1 MSLSSKTSSPVLTS
15 GEIRFSE
22 LRKQFKTVK
31 PRSSYDDS
39 SDDYSGDSNS
49 ISISSSELLKIT
61 DLSVSNPLVGDS
73 KENLNISSSYNW
85 KISQFR
91 NSIKYY
97 FAQQTGTDTDID
109 GDVDISWN
117 TNLNKTINKFFF
129 VEGTI
134 GATSPTNSALRFDNP
149 VTNLNII
156 IKTNGEVL
164 GAGGTN
170 STVETPI
177 GGNGGNA
184 ISFTS
189 NADSINSIIIDVNS
203 GGALKAGGG
212 GGGLG
217 GDGNYTATTSTY
229 STFSS
234 NHSTTLN
241 DGGLASCNGA
251 TNKPANGDFTYMGCG
266 SVSNGY
272 CTMCTYSAIS
282 YNPNAIQKG
291 SNGGKGQGYQQDNT
305 LGTSP
310 ASNNSGVGG
319 QGGLYGENGFDGA
332 DGLNTNNIA
341 DFDGSGYSGGLKGYS
356 VFAPTNSYT
365 IIKSG
370 TVLGREG

>member
-49 ISISSSELLKIT
+49 ISISSSELLRIT
-61 DLSVSNPLVGDS
+61 DLSVSNPLVGNS
-73 KENLNISSSYNW
+73 EENLNISTTYDW
-85 KISQFR
+85 KTSQFR

-97 FAQQTGTDTDID
+97 FVRQTGTDTDID

-117 TNLNKTINKFFF
+117 TNLNKTINKLFF

-134 GATSPTNSALRFDNP
+134 GATSTLNSAIKFDSS

-156 IKTNGEVL
+156 IKPNGEVL
-164 GAGGTN
+164 RAGGTN
-170 STVETPI
+170 GTVQSPI
-177 GGNGGNA
+177 GGDGGNA

-189 NADSINSIIIDVNS
+189 TANSIIIDVNS
-203 GGALKAGGG
+203 GGALKSGGG

-217 GDGNYTATTSTY
+217 GNGNYTATVYGFGHFY
-229 STFSS
+229 S
-234 NHSTTLN
+234 NYSTTLN
-241 DGGLASCNGA
+241 DGGQASCNGA
-251 TNKPANGDFTYMGCG
+251 TNKPSPGDFTYMGCG
-266 SVSNGY
+266 SVDGNGY
-272 CTMCTYSAIS
+272 CSLCSYSPITYD
-282 YNPNAIQKG
+282 PNAIQKG
-291 SNGGKGQGYQQDNT
+291 SEGGKGQGYQQDRT

-332 DGLNTNNIA
+332 DGLNVNGTAN
-341 DFDGSGYSGGLKGYS
+341 FDGSGYNGGLKGYS